1 MDAEA
6 VLATARSDNVPS
18 EWNVWPL
25 HKDRVKRSVLNW
37 AIIGVIGLVLF
48 IGAVV
53 ATVPDNFTRGNLAI
67 VATSFLL
74 LVLATMAFGGLGI
87 AIYDLWRLR
96 HADEFWLVITPDDYV
111 KAQPGKVTHVP
122 MDSIGYIT
130 LKGVKSPQMREMERH
145 RENMEQSNI
154 MTRMGNI
161 LIPRRQP
168 SSAPSLAFVDL
179 RDDKPVVVGT
189 DNSFDDLYVIED
201 VLQYLVEAKHRSR
214 PA

>member
-1 MDAEA
+1 AGSQPSCAIIPRTTSECWLRGPTVDTMRPGVCKNMDAEA

-87 AIYDLWRLR
+87 AIY
-96 HADEFWLVITPDDYV
+96 
-111 KAQPGKVTHVP
+111 
-122 MDSIGYIT
+122 
-130 LKGVKSPQMREMERH
+130 
-145 RENMEQSNI
+145 
-154 MTRMGNI
+154 
-161 LIPRRQP
+161 
-168 SSAPSLAFVDL
+168 
-179 RDDKPVVVGT
+179 
-189 DNSFDDLYVIED
+189 
-201 VLQYLVEAKHRSR
+201 
-214 PA
+214 